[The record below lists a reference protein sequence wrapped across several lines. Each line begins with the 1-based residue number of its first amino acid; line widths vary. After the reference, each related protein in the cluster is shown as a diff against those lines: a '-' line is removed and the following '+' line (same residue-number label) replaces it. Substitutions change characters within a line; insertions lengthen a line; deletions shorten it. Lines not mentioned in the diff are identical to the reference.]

1 MKKGLDSS
9 LTDHDNGLC
18 SRLPPVLDIY
28 QQVSVRAQHLAGLS
42 NHIHIRHQVDIA
54 QHAETLLDL
63 DGSEPTVYGLAK
75 LLTQLIQGG
84 GAMPTAFSPGV
95 WATGQP

>member
-1 MKKGLDSS
+1 
-9 LTDHDNGLC
+9 
-18 SRLPPVLDIY
+18 
-28 QQVSVRAQHLAGLS
+28 
-42 NHIHIRHQVDIA
+42 HIRHQVDIA